1 MSWREDAKRRAAL
14 EAVKRVR
21 DGSVI
26 GLGSGSTVAYA
37 IRELGRRIREE
48 NLRILGVPSSYK
60 TFLLAVECGVPLTT
74 LNEHPLLDLDIDGAD
89 QIDGELNLIKGMGG
103 ALTREKIVAAASKRL
118 IVIADET
125 KLVSSLGEGQLL
137 PIEVLPF
144 ALPLVADR
152 IRRIGGKPKLRE
164 RKDGSG
170 PYVTDNGNFILDV
183 DFGVIED
190 PKALES
196 RIKRIPGVIE
206 TGLFIEMADEAL
218 IGTRSGIKILKGKT

>member
-74 LNEHPLLDLDIDGAD
+74 LDEHPLLDLDIDGAD

-190 PKALES
+190 PKDLES

>member
-137 PIEVLPF
+137 PIEILPF

-152 IRRIGGKPKLRE
+152 IRRMGGKPKLRE

-190 PKALES
+190 PKDLES

>member
-37 IRELGRRIREE
+37 IRELGRRVREE

-152 IRRIGGKPKLRE
+152 IRRMGGKPKLRE

-190 PKALES
+190 PKDLEP

-218 IGTRSGIKILKGKT
+218 IGTRSGVKILKGKT